1 MSNFR
6 DAEATIQ
13 RMIAGIKEVNTES
26 GKLKEGMGKNLI
38 AGLSRFDTGVG
49 QVLFKI
55 RGAQDTFKGVGQ
67 MMKKI
72 TKSNSVR
79 KELLGVAEGYKG
91 VGKIVDDLNK
101 KLHKG
106 EILLETHAEQ
116 MNALKEIGLVD
127 DKGRAKKGTM
137 IEKIRGAPKKLMGFA
152 IGMMRNVKSF
162 ISLGLKFMKNAFI
175 LGGLFV
181 LGFALLFPVIQKL
194 WPKIK
199 ELAPTIKENFLK
211 VLEIFK
217 PVWEAVKSFIDVLF
231 DPNATWI
238 EKIGAY
244 LKIFWELAKGV
255 ITVIWKA
262 LMMFIQNIPNIA
274 KGIWNYVVWPLL
286 KGFLSGI
293 WGLLPEWLQTGLTSL
308 WETFSEVKDR
318 VSDAL
323 DKYLKF
329 KKDVGKLNPF
339 SEDSNFKTSVSNL
352 SVDNLIESIQSIGDF
367 QRRLMG
373 NTQARALGGPVMAG
387 RPYMVGERGP
397 ELFMP
402 NASGTIIPNGAGNT
416 INVHVNG
423 RLGASDNEL
432 RDIARRVGQ
441 MVNKQINRTTS
452 SGVRL

>member
-6 DAEATIQ
+6 EAEATIQ

-26 GKLKEGMGKNLI
+26 GKLKEGMGKEMGKNLI
-38 AGLSRFDTGVG
+38 AGLSRFDNSVG
-49 QVLFKI
+49 QVLFKF
-55 RGAQDTFKGVGQ
+55 RGLQDSFKGVGE

-72 TKSNSVR
+72 TGSNSVR
-79 KELLGVAEGYKG
+79 KELLVAAKGYKG
-91 VGKIVDDLNK
+91 VGKIVDDLNE

-262 LMMFIQNIPNIA
+262 LMMFIQNLPNMA
-274 KGIWNYVVWPLL
+274 KGIWDYVVWPLL
-286 KGFLSGI
+286 KGFLMGIGKWI
-293 WGLLPEWLQTGLTSL
+293 WGFLPSWLQDNLVDIANMVVGIKEKLTAAL
-308 WETFSEVKDR
+308 NQYLGFKETVGQVKGSVEGDEESQHR
-318 VSDAL
+318 L
-323 DKYLKF
+323 L
-329 KKDVGKLNPF
+329 GKLLVGF
-339 SEDSNFKTSVSNL
+339 MKTKNFVT
-352 SVDNLIESIQSIGDF
+352 G
-367 QRRLMG
+367 
-373 NTQARALGGPVMAG
+373 RADGGPVMAG